1 MQLKGVSPGM
11 HLPHQAVDIMTANP
25 STLQEA
31 SPWMNPILWIGNFPP
46 LAQNAG
52 NTGFTVMLIIQ

>member
-11 HLPHQAVDIMTANP
+11 HLLQQAVGTMTADP

-31 SPWMNPILWIGNFPP
+31 SLWMNPILWIGNFPP
-46 LAQNAG
+46 LAQSPG
-52 NTGFTVMLIIQ
+52 IQDSLSC